1 MSIRDLLKNQIV
13 ELEKKIASDQGDVAA
28 LKEALAKL
36 QMQDFE
42 EDLREQDNR
51 QLLNG

>member
-1 MSIRDLLKNQIV
+1 MSIREVLKKQIA

-28 LKEALAKL
+28 LKDAMAKL

-42 EDLREQDNR
+42 EDLRESDNR

>member
-1 MSIRDLLKNQIV
+1 MSIREALKRQIDD
-13 ELEKKIASDQGDVAA
+13 LEKRIASDQGDVAA